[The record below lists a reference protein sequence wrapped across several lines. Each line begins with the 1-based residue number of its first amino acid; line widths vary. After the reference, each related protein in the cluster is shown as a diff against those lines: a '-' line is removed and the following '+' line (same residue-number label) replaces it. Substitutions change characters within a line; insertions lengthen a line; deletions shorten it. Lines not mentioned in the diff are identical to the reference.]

1 MSRATLSDLKRTAK
15 RRLSRSHEQ
24 NVVRQL
30 LDAAMILVV
39 VGKLTVEE
47 NTEFQRFVGALLMQP
62 DHETPRRRIGD
73 SRRKKT
79 RPRRT
84 KNGKKTGKKKRAPH
98 RYEWPDRYVISK
110 KFDRKLN
117 RSGTP
122 RREEPGRVRKKR
134 PWYIG
139 KRRGRDS

>member
-1 MSRATLSDLKRTAK
+1 MSRAILSDLKRTAQ

-47 NTEFQRFVGALLMQP
+47 NAEFQRFVGVLLMQP
-62 DHETPRRRIGD
+62 DHQAPRRRIGN

-79 RPRRT
+79 RPRR
-84 KNGKKTGKKKRAPH
+84 NRIGKKTGKKKRA
-98 RYEWPDRYVISK
+98 RRSRSEGDRYALTH
-110 KFDRKLN
+110 RKGRAD

-122 RREEPGRVRKKR
+122 RREEPGRVRKNR
-134 PWYIG
+134 PQYIG